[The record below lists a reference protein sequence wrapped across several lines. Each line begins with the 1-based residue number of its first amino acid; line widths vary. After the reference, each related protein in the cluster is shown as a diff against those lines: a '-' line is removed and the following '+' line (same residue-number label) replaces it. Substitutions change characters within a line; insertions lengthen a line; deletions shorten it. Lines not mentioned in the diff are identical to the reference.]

1 LFVISIATFFLL
13 LNTWYLYLV
22 SLFLYIAFIP
32 LFLSLFLFKSIT
44 IYNNKIELEQT
55 LFGIQIL
62 LISDIK
68 SIELNSTGFIL
79 FPFFRVKNNWFKKYY
94 FVVTVLPYKD
104 CYELLEIINK
114 LLKKES

>member
-1 LFVISIATFFLL
+1 MMNINTESGYSSPDPLALEKDTKYIKKYTKQKSHLLFIHDFILYLFVISIATFLLL

-44 IYNNKIELEQT
+44 IYTNKIELEQT

-62 LISDIK
+62 LIS
-68 SIELNSTGFIL
+68 E
-79 FPFFRVKNNWFKKYY
+79 
-94 FVVTVLPYKD
+94 
-104 CYELLEIINK
+104 
-114 LLKKES
+114 